1 MRSSVNGDSSD
12 SAGTSGYSIYC
23 TNGRQQRQKPPPKR
37 DTVSFA
43 TLKRVRKDLNGRG
56 DDCNLPYNK
65 LEDSAASI
73 DDISL
78 NLSRES
84 LRQSCETTEFD
95 DDDLFATNY
104 SASQIDDREEPSP
117 KFAQTTSHD
126 GPAEAINQLLLEKIE
141 KQIASF
147 ETDPTPQNSPQV
159 LRRVGAYC
167 TLRRDKLVHL
177 PLTALRAVVSKRM
190 RQSHEQ
196 PENGAATAANS
207 TLQLLRE
214 LEGAVVDD
222 ESDVGSTMDPE
233 KIEECLLELD
243 AYLDQMDCVGASLNS
258 SPANNLQ
265 QLNSLTALQC
275 ESGGEND
282 DGVASGTSL
291 LPDLLDDKVKLLPD
305 DDDEFGYRA
314 TENAGV
320 NSTSKCNLGDESH
333 CVATEREI
341 QPMAMT
347 FDGATAAGGQLTRSH
362 PNRNTSSLGRSQMR
376 NSEFL
381 ECSTKKKCPA
391 EEQFWWTL

>member
-65 LEDSAASI
+65 LEDSAVSI

-84 LRQSCETTEFD
+84 LRQSCETTDFD
-95 DDDLFATNY
+95 DDDLFASNY
-104 SASQIDDREEPSP
+104 SASSAGDDEPSSE
-117 KFAQTTSHD
+117 FAQTTSQD

-190 RQSHEQ
+190 RQSHE
-196 PENGAATAANS
+196 PESSAATAANS

-222 ESDVGSTMDPE
+222 ESDVGSTMDPD

-243 AYLDQMDCVGASLNS
+243 AYLDQMDTAGASATS
-258 SPANNLQ
+258 HVQA
-265 QLNSLTALQC
+265 LNSLTSLHTSS
-275 ESGGEND
+275 EFSGDND
-282 DGVASGTSL
+282 DGVAGGASF
-291 LPDLLDDKVKLLPD
+291 LPDLSHDKAKLLPD
-305 DDDEFGYRA
+305 DDDGFNYRT

-320 NSTSKCNLGDESH
+320 NSVTKSNLGDESH
-333 CVATEREI
+333 CAAAERQIRSE
-341 QPMAMT
+341 PMAMT
-347 FDGATAAGGQLTRSH
+347 FDGAPATGGGQLTRSH
-362 PNRNTSSLGRSQMR
+362 PNRSTASLGRSQTR
-376 NSEFL
+376 NFGESFN
-381 ECSTKKKCPA
+381 
-391 EEQFWWTL
+391 